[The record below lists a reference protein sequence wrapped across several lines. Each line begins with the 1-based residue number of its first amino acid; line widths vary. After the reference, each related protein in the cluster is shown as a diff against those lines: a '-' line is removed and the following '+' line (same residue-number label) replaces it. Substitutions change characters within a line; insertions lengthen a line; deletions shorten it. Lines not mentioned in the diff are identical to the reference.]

1 MQTIG
6 TIDSILHHKGQTV
19 WSIPP
24 DITVFEAIKLL
35 AEKNIG
41 ALPVLE
47 GGKVIGIFSERDYT
61 RKVALAGKNSKSTR
75 VREIISMDVF
85 FVTPDNTV
93 EECMRLMTENRIRHL
108 PVCQGGQLVGFISI
122 GDLVNWTISMQSAA
136 LDQMESYLAGR

>member
-6 TIDSILHHKGQTV
+6 TIDSILHHKGSRV

-24 DITVFEAIKLL
+24 DISVFEAIKLL

-75 VREIISMDVF
+75 RAR
-85 FVTPDNTV
+85 N
-93 EECMRLMTENRIRHL
+93 H
-108 PVCQGGQLVGFISI
+108 QH
-122 GDLVNWTISMQSAA
+122 
-136 LDQMESYLAGR
+136 GRGLCHARQHG